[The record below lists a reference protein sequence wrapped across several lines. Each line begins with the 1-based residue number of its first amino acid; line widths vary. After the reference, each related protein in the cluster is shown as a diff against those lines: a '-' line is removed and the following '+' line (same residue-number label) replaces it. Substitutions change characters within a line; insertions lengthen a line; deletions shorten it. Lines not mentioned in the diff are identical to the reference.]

1 MGGKVVDL
9 IKKAIAALPPPA
21 KREAERW
28 RQYEDAKQQLG
39 KLAATCSEYEQI
51 CKAIACWYGV

>member
-1 MGGKVVDL
+1 MGL
-9 IKKAIAALPPPA
+9 IEKAIAALPPPA
-21 KREAERW
+21 RREAERW